1 MVTKAHAIEILSVLI
16 TSLVLSYIGVIAG
29 VNLIAIDTPPA
40 PSSSDPGLYVTVVAR
55 QFYWTFVYAP
65 NSSITFP
72 NGTTL
77 HYPNGISLED
87 TLYVSTGE
95 VVYLQIES
103 MDVDHSFFI
112 PQLGIHMDAIP
123 GHDNHYWFTADAP
136 GQYLIE
142 CTQFCGTGHYTMIGS
157 LIVVP

>member
-1 MVTKAHAIEILSVLI
+1 MVSKTHAIEIISVLI
-16 TSLVLSYIGVIAG
+16 TSAVLSYLGIVAG
-29 VNLIAIDTPPA
+29 VNLIAIDTPPPDGPNQDA
-40 PSSSDPGLYVTVVAR
+40 LNVTVLAR
-55 QFYWTFVYAP
+55 QFYWTFIYAP

-72 NGTTL
+72 NGTTM

-87 TLYVSTGE
+87 TFYVTTNE
-95 VVYLQIES
+95 VVYMQVES
-103 MDVDHSFFI
+103 LDVNHSFFI
-112 PQLGIHMDAIP
+112 PQLGIHIDAIP

-142 CTQFCGTGHYTMIGS
+142 CTQFCGTGHYTMIAT

>member
-1 MVTKAHAIEILSVLI
+1 VVSKTHAIEILSVLI
-16 TSLVLSYIGVIAG
+16 TSLVLAYIGVVAG
-29 VNLIAIDTPPA
+29 TNLITIDTPPPNA
-40 PSSSDPGLYVTVVAR
+40 SLQVEVVAR

-72 NGTTL
+72 NGTRQQF
-77 HYPNGISLED
+77 PNGISLEN
-87 TLYVSTGE
+87 TLYVSAGE
-95 VVYLQIES
+95 VVDLQVVS

-112 PQLGIHMDAIP
+112 PQLGIHIDAIP
-123 GHDNHYWFTADAP
+123 GHDNRYWFTANTP
-136 GQYLIE
+136 GQYVIE